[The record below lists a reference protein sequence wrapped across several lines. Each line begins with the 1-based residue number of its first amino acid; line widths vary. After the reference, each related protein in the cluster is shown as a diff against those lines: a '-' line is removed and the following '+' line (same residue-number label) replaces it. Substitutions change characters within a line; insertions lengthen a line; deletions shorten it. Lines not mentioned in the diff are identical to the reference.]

1 MASFRILGPI
11 EAWNGERKLPLGGQ
25 RQLGLLAFL
34 LLRGSRAASSDAL
47 LDAVWGSDRSGADN
61 RLQMAIARLR
71 KALAPLQVDGE
82 AMLRTVG
89 GGYLLSVA
97 SGELDTDVFE
107 ASMKQ
112 ARTALESGQHA
123 RAAELSSAA
132 LELWRGPPLAEVA
145 FADFA
150 QGEIRRLDELRL
162 TALETRID
170 ADLRLGRHHELVG
183 ELDALVLGHL
193 GRERLAGQ
201 LMVAEYR
208 CGRQSEALEVY
219 QRTRVHLTREL
230 GLEPGPALRAL
241 QAQIL
246 EHAPELDGVTAS
258 AGELSVAPAQTRR
271 RLEAP
276 LPTRLQPYGP
286 VRFVDRRAER
296 DALERALG
304 EAAADGRRAA
314 FVTGEPGIGKT
325 RLVSEVAAA
334 AHQGGRSR
342 ARRTVR
348 QHAEPALP
356 AVRRGAGAPGR
367 ARA

>member
-34 LLRGSRAASSDAL
+34 LLRGNRAASSDAL

-150 QGEIRRLDELRL
+150 QGEIRAARRAAAGRAGDANRCRPSPGA
-162 TALETRID
+162 TSRARRRARCAVLE
-170 ADLRLGRHHELVG
+170 HP
-183 ELDALVLGHL
+183 

-201 LMVAEYR
+201 LMLAEYR

-219 QRTRVHLTREL
+219 QRTRVYLTQEL

-246 EHAPELDGVTAS
+246 EHAPELDRR
-258 AGELSVAPAQTRR
+258 AGPARPALGAPAHDPPSSR
-271 RLEAP
+271 
-276 LPTRLQPYGP
+276 G
-286 VRFVDRRAER
+286 
-296 DALERALG
+296 
-304 EAAADGRRAA
+304 AAADASCSPTAPSGSSTAVPSATCWSARWARPRPTDGERRSSPAS
-314 FVTGEPGIGKT
+314 PG
-325 RLVSEVAAA
+325 
-334 AHQGGRSR
+334 
-342 ARRTVR
+342 
-348 QHAEPALP
+348 
-356 AVRRGAGAPGR
+356 
-367 ARA
+367 